1 MTTTL
6 GPGRGVAVLVDEEAV
21 VRVKAVIVGAGMGGM
36 SAAIALK
43 QLGIEVEVYEQ
54 VTENKPV
61 GAAISVWSN
70 GVKCLNHL
78 GLEKETAELGGIVD
92 SMSYVDAFT
101 GETMCRFSMQPL
113 IDEVG
118 QRPYPI
124 ARAELQLMLMNAY
137 GFDDIHFGK
146 KMVAVHDDGARA
158 TVEFA
163 DGTSDSGDLVIGAD
177 GARSLTREYVLGHPV
192 ERRYAGYVNFNGL
205 VEVDERI
212 GPATEWTTYV
222 GDSRRVS
229 VMPVAGNRFYFFF
242 DVPMPEGVPFE
253 RGTAREFLAAE
264 FADWAPGVQTLI
276 AKLDPATTNRVEI
289 CDLDPFH
296 TWVKGRVA
304 VLGDAAHNTTPDI
317 GQGGCSAMEDA
328 VALQFAFED
337 NPDDVS
343 AALAAYQAA
352 RTERAGDLVLRARK
366 RCDVTHGKD
375 PEKTAA
381 WYDELRHEDGTTI
394 IRGIVGN
401 IIGGPL
407 T

>member
-1 MTTTL
+1 M
-6 GPGRGVAVLVDEEAV
+6 
-21 VRVKAVIVGAGMGGM
+21 KAVIIGAGMGGT
-36 SAAIALK
+36 SAGIALR
-43 QLGIEVEVYEQ
+43 QLGHDVEIYEQ
-54 VTENKPV
+54 VTENRPV

-78 GLEKETAELGGIVD
+78 GLEAETAALGGIVD
-92 SMSYVDAFT
+92 SMSYIDAFT
-101 GETMCRFSMQPL
+101 GETMCRFSMAPL

-124 ARAELQLMLMNAY
+124 ARAELQLMLMNAF
-137 GFDDIHFGK
+137 GDDEIRFGK
-146 KMVAVHDDGARA
+146 KMVAVHDGPDGA

-163 DGTSDSGDLVIGAD
+163 DGTTAQGDVVIAAD
-177 GARSLTREYVLGHPV
+177 GARSLARDHVLGHAV

-205 VEVDERI
+205 VPIDEEI

-242 DVPMPEGVPFE
+242 DVTMPEGVPFE
-253 RGTAREFLAAE
+253 RGTAREVLAEE
-264 FADWAPGVQTLI
+264 FAGWAPGVQKLI
-276 AKLDPATTNRVEI
+276 ETLDPATTNRVEI
-289 CDLDPFH
+289 LDIDPFH
-296 TWVKGRVA
+296 TWVRGRVA
-304 VLGDAAHNTTPDI
+304 LLGDAAHNTTPDI

-328 VALQFAFED
+328 IALQFAFRE
-337 NPDDVS
+337 NPDDLH
-343 AALAAYQAA
+343 AALATYEAS
-352 RTERAGDLVLRARK
+352 RTERAADLVLRARK

-375 PEKTAA
+375 PEATAA
-381 WYDELRHEDGTTI
+381 WYEELRSEDGTNV

-401 IIGGPL
+401 IVGGPL

>member
-1 MTTTL
+1 M
-6 GPGRGVAVLVDEEAV
+6 
-21 VRVKAVIVGAGMGGM
+21 KAVIIGAGMGGM

-43 QLGIEVEVYEQ
+43 QLGFDVEVYEQ

-92 SMSYVDAFT
+92 TMSYVDGHT

-137 GFDDIHFGK
+137 GFDDINFGM
-146 KMVAVHDDGARA
+146 KMVSVEDGADVA
-158 TVEFA
+158 TVHFA
-163 DGTSDSGDLVIGAD
+163 DGTSVSGDIVIGAD
-177 GARSLTREYVLGHPV
+177 GAKSLTREYVLGGAV
-192 ERRYAGYVNFNGL
+192 TRRYAGYVNFNGL
-205 VEVDERI
+205 VSTDPAI
-212 GPATEWTTYV
+212 GPSTEWTTYV
-222 GDSRRVS
+222 GDGKRVS
-229 VMPVAGNRFYFFF
+229 VMPVAGDRFYFFF
-242 DVPMPEGVPFE
+242 DVPMPEGQPFE
-253 RGTAREFLAAE
+253 RGTAREVLTQEFDGWAA
-264 FADWAPGVQTLI
+264 GVQTLI
-276 AKLDPATTNRVEI
+276 EKLDPATTNRVEI
-289 CDLDPFH
+289 LDLDPFD

-328 VALQFAFED
+328 IALQFAFRD
-337 NPDDVS
+337 NPDDVY
-343 AALAAYQAA
+343 AALDAYQSA

-366 RCDVTHGKD
+366 RCDVTHAKD
-375 PEKTAA
+375 PEKTAE
-381 WYDELRHEDGTTI
+381 WYSELRDEDGTNI

-401 IIGGPL
+401 IVGGPV

>member
-1 MTTTL
+1 M
-6 GPGRGVAVLVDEEAV
+6 
-21 VRVKAVIVGAGMGGM
+21 KAVIIGAGMGGM

-43 QLGIEVEVYEQ
+43 QLGFDVEVYEQ

-78 GLEKETAELGGIVD
+78 GLEKETAALGGIVET
-92 SMSYVDAFT
+92 MSYIDGHT

-137 GFDDIHFGK
+137 GFDDINFGM
-146 KMVAVHDDGARA
+146 KMVSVADGPDAA
-158 TVEFA
+158 TVHFA
-163 DGTSDSGDLVIGAD
+163 DGTSASGDIVIGAD
-177 GARSLTREYVLGHPV
+177 GAKSLTREYVLGGPV
-192 ERRYAGYVNFNGL
+192 TRRYAGYVNFNGL
-205 VEVDERI
+205 VATDPAI
-212 GPATEWTTYV
+212 GPSTEWTTYV
-222 GDSRRVS
+222 GDGKRVS
-229 VMPVAGNRFYFFF
+229 VMPVAGDRFYFFF
-242 DVPMPEGVPFE
+242 DVPMPEGQPFE
-253 RGTAREFLAAE
+253 RGTAREVLTKE
-264 FADWAPGVQTLI
+264 FDGWAPGVQTLI
-276 AKLDPATTNRVEI
+276 EKLDPATTNRVEI
-289 CDLDPFH
+289 LDLDPFD

-328 VALQFAFED
+328 VALQFAFRD
-337 NPDDVS
+337 HPDDVY
-343 AALAAYQAA
+343 AALADYQAA
-352 RTERAGDLVLRARK
+352 RAERAGDLVLRARK
-366 RCDVTHGKD
+366 RCDVTHAKD
-375 PEKTAA
+375 PEKTAQ
-381 WYDELRHEDGTTI
+381 WYSELREEDGTNI

-401 IIGGPL
+401 IVGGPV